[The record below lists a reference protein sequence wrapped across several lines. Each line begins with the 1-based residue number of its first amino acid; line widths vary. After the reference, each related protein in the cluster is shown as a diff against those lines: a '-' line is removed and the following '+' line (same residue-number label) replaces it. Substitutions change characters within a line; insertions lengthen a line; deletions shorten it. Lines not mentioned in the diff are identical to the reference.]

1 MKKSIINIQEDDLHA
16 YVDNQLSEEKR
27 KAVED
32 LMQNDRTVA
41 EKIHQWQQ
49 QNEAISIYFDKTS
62 FDDIPEQLNI
72 DAFKNNTETKNNI
85 VKPLG
90 SRKYYAIAASLLLM
104 VASGSGGW
112 FAHGVFNSTQQ
123 STPSFVKLAIS
134 AYEVFSVEVLHPV
147 EVGVDKKDHLLAW
160 LSKRIDHPIKVPEL
174 EKYGFKL
181 LGGRLLSMQ
190 ESRPAAQFM
199 FENNKGKRVTLLV
212 SKSAIYKDRDLIFQ
226 KEKTVNSFY
235 WMDSEVAYSVS
246 GKIDREKLRKLSK
259 DIYQQINKQGGKQI
273 VGL

>member
-85 VKPLG
+85 VKPLS
-90 SRKYYAIAASLLLM
+90 SRKYYTIAASLLLM

>member
-72 DAFKNNTETKNNI
+72 DAFNNNTETKNNI

>member
-112 FAHGVFNSTQQ
+112 FAHGMFNSTQQ